1 MSHKYNF
8 LSEKFKIFSVTKH
21 KWISRLPI
29 FRERGMEGLSFN
41 PKFINFG
48 QWVMELWGE
57 TFSLEI
63 SKCFQK
69 VSNFKNI
76 KGTPEPR

>member
-1 MSHKYNF
+1 
-8 LSEKFKIFSVTKH
+8 
-21 KWISRLPI
+21 
-29 FRERGMEGLSFN
+29 
-41 PKFINFG
+41 
-48 QWVMELWGE
+48 MELWGE

-76 KGTPEPR
+76 KGTPEPRQCVYPPYFHDGESSGNVYPQFIWHSGEIGVLQGAHEGKNYFFDNL